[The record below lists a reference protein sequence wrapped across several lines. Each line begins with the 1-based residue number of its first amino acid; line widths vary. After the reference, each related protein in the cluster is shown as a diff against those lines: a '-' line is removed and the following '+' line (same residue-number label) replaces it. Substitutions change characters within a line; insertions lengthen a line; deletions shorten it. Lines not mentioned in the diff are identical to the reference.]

1 MRTEVTISVRNIN
14 QQINAID
21 IGGELTSFAEDE
33 LSAAINQ
40 ANTDQVS
47 YILLNFR
54 DLTYMNSSGIGL
66 LVTSLIRLGRQEKS
80 LVAVE
85 LNDHFRQIFELTKLN
100 EAIHIYDT
108 EQEALQ
114 AEGLLD

>member
-1 MRTEVTISVRNIN
+1 
-14 QQINAID
+14 
-21 IGGELTSFAEDE
+21 
-33 LSAAINQ
+33 
-40 ANTDQVS
+40 
-47 YILLNFR
+47 
-54 DLTYMNSSGIGL
+54 MNSSGIGL

-85 LNDHFRQIFELTKLN
+85 LNDHFRQIYGITKLN
-100 EAIHIYDT
+100 EAIHIFDL